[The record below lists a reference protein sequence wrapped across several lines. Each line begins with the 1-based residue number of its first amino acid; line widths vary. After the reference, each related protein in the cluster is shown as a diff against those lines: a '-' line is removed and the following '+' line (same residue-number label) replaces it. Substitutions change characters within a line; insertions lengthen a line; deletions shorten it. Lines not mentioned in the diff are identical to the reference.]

1 MKKISYNAPL
11 TLTFSLLSV
20 MALLMNHLTSGQS
33 NLLYFSVYRSN
44 ANDPAFFV
52 RLLGH
57 VLGHAGWEHLMGN
70 LLLILILGPMLEEKH
85 GTKKLSIMFLTTA
98 LITGLIN
105 ILLFDH
111 MLLGA
116 SGIVFM
122 LIILSSFANN
132 GRKSEIP
139 LTMIIVVMLY
149 IGREVAAS
157 FLISDNISRI
167 THITGGFIGAWFG
180 FNFNQ

>member
-20 MALLMNHLTSGQS
+20 MALLLNYFTSGQS
-33 NLLYFSVYRSN
+33 NMLFFSVYRSSV
-44 ANDPAFFV
+44 NDPAFFV
-52 RLLGH
+52 RLFGH

-85 GTKKLSIMFLTTA
+85 GTSRLSIMFITTA
-98 LITGLIN
+98 LITGILN
-105 ILLFDH
+105 IILFEH
-111 MLLGA
+111 ILLGA

-122 LIILSSFANN
+122 LIILSSFTNN
-132 GRKSEIP
+132 GHKSEIP

-157 FLISDNISRI
+157 FLITDNISRI

-180 FNFNQ
+180 FKFSR

>member
-20 MALLMNHLTSGQS
+20 MVLLLNHFTLGQS
-33 NLLYFSVYRSN
+33 NLYYFSVYRSSI
-44 ANDPAFFV
+44 NDPAFIV
-52 RLLGH
+52 RLFGH
-57 VLGHAGWEHLMGN
+57 VLGHADWEHLMGN
-70 LLLILILGPMLEEKH
+70 LLLILILAPMLEEKY
-85 GTKKLSIMFLTTA
+85 GTKTLSIMFLSTA

-105 ILLFDH
+105 VVLFEHIL
-111 MLLGA
+111 MGA

-122 LIILSSFANN
+122 LIVLSSFTNN
-132 GRKSEIP
+132 RRKSEIP

-157 FLISDNISRI
+157 LLITDNISRI

-180 FNFNQ
+180 FKFK